1 MADYRLMYDSTHLFA
16 FHLQSKPAVVEIER
30 VEQGKLKGKDGA
42 EDRKPVIYFRGKSKP
57 LALNRTNGA
66 TIAGMYGKETK
77 AWVGK
82 RVELYP
88 TTTQAFG
95 ATHDCIRIRPK
106 PPSGAAPTAAYDE
119 ATEPPEPGSNDR

>member
-1 MADYRLMYDSTHLFA
+1 MADYRLMYDSTHLYA
-16 FHLQSKPAVVEIER
+16 FHLQGKPAVVEIER
-30 VEQGKLKGKDGA
+30 VEGGKLKGKDGK
-42 EDRKPVIYFRGKSKP
+42 EERKPMVYFRGKTKP
-57 LALNRTNGA
+57 LGLNRTNGA

-106 PPSGAAPTAAYDE
+106 PPAAGATAGSYDE
-119 ATEPPEPGSNDR
+119 AAEPPEPWSGDR

>member
-1 MADYRLMYDSTHLFA
+1 MADYRSYFDSVHLFA
-16 FHLQSKPAVVEIER
+16 FHLQGKSAVVEIVK
-30 VEQGKLKGKDGA
+30 VEQGTLKGKDGK
-42 EDRKPVIYFRGKSKP
+42 EDRKPLVYFRGKEKP

-66 TIAGMYGKETK
+66 TIAGMYGKEVK

-106 PPSGAAPTAAYDE
+106 PPGKDAQPAAYDE
-119 ATEPPEPGSNDR
+119 SSEPPEPGSNDR

>member
-1 MADYRLMYDSTHLFA
+1 MADYRSFFDSVHLFA
-16 FHLQSKPAVVEIER
+16 FHLQNKSAVVEIVK
-30 VEQGKLKGKDGA
+30 VEQGTLTGKDGKA
-42 EDRKPVIYFRGKSKP
+42 DRKPLVHFRGKQKP
-57 LALNRTNGA
+57 LALNRTNAA

-106 PPSGAAPTAAYDE
+106 PPGKDAQPAAYDE
-119 ATEPPEPGSNDR
+119 SAEPPEPGSNDR